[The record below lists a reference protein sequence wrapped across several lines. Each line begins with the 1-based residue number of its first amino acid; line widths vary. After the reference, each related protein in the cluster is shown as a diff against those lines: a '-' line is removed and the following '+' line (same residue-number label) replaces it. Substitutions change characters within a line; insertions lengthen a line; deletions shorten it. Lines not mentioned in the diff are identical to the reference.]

1 VIRVLLVDDEPMV
14 CAYLGAI
21 LSAAGDIE
29 VVGEARDGA
38 EAVETAM
45 RRRPDVVLLDLRM
58 PGVDGLTVIPEL
70 TSLVTPPKVVVLT
83 TFDLDD
89 YVLRALRSGAVGFLL
104 KATAPQD
111 LVHLVRAAATG
122 SSVLS
127 PAAAQRVLA
136 ASRAQEDAERDT
148 RRRARALLDRLTA
161 REVEVVAGVAQGW
174 SNARIA
180 RQLRVSEAT
189 VKGHVSRVLVK
200 LACDNRTQVGLV
212 AYDAGLVA
220 RT

>member
-1 VIRVLLVDDEPMV
+1 VLLVDDEPMV
-14 CAYLGAI
+14 CAYLGTI

-45 RRRPDVVLLDLRM
+45 RQRPDVVLLDLRM
-58 PGVDGLTVIPEL
+58 PGVDGLTAIGEL
-70 TSLVTPPKVVVLT
+70 LRLVSPPKVVVLT

-89 YVLRALRSGAVGFLL
+89 YVLQALRCGAVGFLL
-104 KATAPQD
+104 KSTAPQD
-111 LVHLVRAAATG
+111 LVQLVRAAATG

-127 PAAAQRVLA
+127 PAAVRRVLA
-136 ASRAQEDAERDT
+136 ASQAQADAAQDT
-148 RRRARALLDRLTA
+148 GRRARALLEHLTA
-161 REVEVVAGVAQGW
+161 REVEVVVGIGRGW

-180 RQLRVSEAT
+180 EELRLSEAT